1 MPEKQLL
8 VVIGPTASGKT
19 AMAIRLAQQH
29 NTVVVSADSRQ
40 VYKELPIGSA
50 APDAS
55 ELATVPHYFIGTH
68 SIHEPLDAAGFA
80 QLVRNTLTELFQQYD
95 TVVLCGGS
103 GMYVD
108 GILYGF
114 DALPENL
121 PEVREK
127 WNTLYREKGLAY
139 LQEELKSR
147 DPEYYQKVDLNNP
160 ARLIRALEVCDI
172 SGKPYSQ
179 QLSGK
184 TKTLPWKVKKYAID
198 WPREVLYAR
207 INERVDAMLRNGL
220 LEEARNVYPFRH
232 LSSLQTVGYTELF
245 DYFDGKYTLE
255 EAVDKIKQHTRNLAK
270 RQLTWWRR
278 DEEIEWGRFEC

>member
-19 AMAIRLAQQH
+19 ALAIRLALQH
-29 NTVVVSADSRQ
+29 QTVVVSADSRQ

-50 APDAS
+50 APDAE
-55 ELATVPHYFIGTH
+55 ELRTVPHYFIGTH
-68 SIHEPLDAAGFA
+68 TIHEPLDAATFA
-80 QLVRNTLTELFQQYD
+80 RLVREQLDELFEQHD

-114 DALPENL
+114 DELPEQL
-121 PEVREK
+121 PEVRAK
-127 WNTLYREKGLAY
+127 WNALHREKGLPF
-139 LQEELKSR
+139 LQEQLQAV
-147 DPEYYQKVDLNNP
+147 DPEYYQVVDLNNP
-160 ARLIRALEVCDI
+160 ARLIRALEVCEI
-172 SGKPYSQ
+172 TGKPYSQ
-179 QLSGK
+179 QRTGK
-184 TKTLPWKVKKYAID
+184 TQPLPWHIKKLGIN
-198 WPREVLYAR
+198 WSREELYAR
-207 INERVDAMLRNGL
+207 INTRVDMMMKAGL
-220 LEEARNVYPFRH
+220 LEEARSVYPFRK

-278 DEEIEWGRFEC
+278 DEEMEWV

>member
-29 NTVVVSADSRQ
+29 KTVVVSADSRQ

-55 ELATVPHYFIGTH
+55 ELATVPHYFIGTN
-68 SIHEPLDAAGFA
+68 SIHEPLD
-80 QLVRNTLTELFQQYD
+80 
-95 TVVLCGGS
+95 
-103 GMYVD
+103 MYVD

-114 DALPENL
+114 DALPEKL

-127 WNTLYREKGLAY
+127 WNALYREKGLAY

-160 ARLIRALEVCDI
+160 ARMIRALEVCDI
-172 SGKPYSQ
+172 SGNPYSQ

-184 TKTLPWKVKKYAID
+184 TRTLPWKVKKYAID

-207 INERVDAMLRNGL
+207 INERVDAMLQNGL
-220 LEEARNVYPFRH
+220 LEEARSVYPFRQ
-232 LSSLQTVGYTELF
+232 LTSLQTVGYTELF
-245 DYFDGKYTLE
+245 DYFDGKCTLE